1 MIPLKYLSNFW
12 RTFKM
17 PLINCEFT
25 LDLNWSK
32 NCVIATTDVVSE
44 IATSSIID
52 TKLYVPLVTLSTQ
65 DNAKLHEQLILFN
78 MDERGGGGEGK
89 KPPPSSFS
97 SVNSAN
103 VASSSQSFLTISFNP
118 FVTLV

>member
-1 MIPLKYLSNFW
+1 MVLLKYLSNFW

-32 NCVIATTDVVSE
+32 NCVIATTDVVNE
-44 IATSSIID
+44 RATSSITD
-52 TKLYVPLVTLSTQ
+52 TKFYVPLVTLSTPN
-65 DNAKLHEQLILFN
+65 NAKLHEQLILFN
-78 MDERGGGGEGK
+78 MDERERGGGGK
-89 KPPPSSFS
+89 NPPPSSFS

-103 VASSSQSFLTISFNP
+103 VGTSPQSFLTISFNP
-118 FVTLV
+118 FVTVV